1 MPQPAKTRKIIP
13 IKAVADPDA
22 KVYPRSISGVFARWR
37 WVFVWL
43 TQIVFYGLCWL
54 PWHGRQAIL
63 LDISQRKFYFF
74 DLVLWPQDTIYLV
87 LLMVLGALALF
98 LFTAVAG
105 RLWCGYTCPQTVYT
119 EIFLWFE
126 TRIEGERPQRMKLD
140 AAPWTAR
147 KLRLKVAKHTTWI
160 LFSLWT
166 GFTFVGYFTP
176 IRELAGDILSLSP
189 GGWSAFWVGFYAF
202 ATYGNAGFLREQM
215 CRQICPYARFQF
227 VMFDPDTLII
237 AYDSERGEARGARA
251 KGVDHHAQGLGDCVD
266 CGICVHVCPT
276 GIDIRNG
283 LQNECIGCAACID
296 ACDTVMDKMD
306 YPRGLIRY
314 STENGVSKR
323 YSPKDIIRRAFR
335 PRVIIYTT
343 ILLLLTGMTAWL
355 LAARVPLKL
364 NVLKDH
370 SSLSREA
377 DDGSIENIYELK
389 VLNTGEQT
397 RTFRLTIEGID
408 GIRLNGNNLVTVTG
422 GGIGSETVVAAV
434 DAESAESAKPG
445 AHPISFRIEDIADP
459 AVAVSEQSKFW
470 LPGHR

>member
-1 MPQPAKTRKIIP
+1 
-13 IKAVADPDA
+13 
-22 KVYPRSISGVFARWR
+22 
-37 WVFVWL
+37 
-43 TQIVFYGLCWL
+43 
-54 PWHGRQAIL
+54 
-63 LDISQRKFYFF
+63 
-74 DLVLWPQDTIYLV
+74 
-87 LLMVLGALALF
+87 
-98 LFTAVAG
+98 
-105 RLWCGYTCPQTVYT
+105 
-119 EIFLWFE
+119 
-126 TRIEGERPQRMKLD
+126 
-140 AAPWTAR
+140 
-147 KLRLKVAKHTTWI
+147 
-160 LFSLWT
+160 
-166 GFTFVGYFTP
+166 
-176 IRELAGDILSLSP
+176 
-189 GGWSAFWVGFYAF
+189 
-202 ATYGNAGFLREQM
+202 
-215 CRQICPYARFQF
+215 
-227 VMFDPDTLII
+227 
-237 AYDSERGEARGARA
+237 
-251 KGVDHHAQGLGDCVD
+251 
-266 CGICVHVCPT
+266 
-276 GIDIRNG
+276 
-283 LQNECIGCAACID
+283 
-296 ACDTVMDKMD
+296 MDKME